1 MLITVA
7 IARLILVPA
16 AITLEPANTVD
27 GAEGGGPLDDGDGD
41 GDDARA
47 RARARRLKLPPP
59 LGLPLLP
66 ASRVIDHP
74 PPPSPPPL
82 LLLCPCSCSHSSLL
96 PAVGVPAVPAVP
108 ARWWLPPDPRP
119 VDTLRRVAGWC
130 RRGGGRLSVLWALP
144 LCRVPL
150 CREPS
155 GPPLAARPA
164 APARRV
170 RVRVRGCPRK
180 PAAHHIKG
188 GDNAGASS
196 GYLSRCWRNS
206 CGGAPA
212 GLGRGLAA
220 AARPSQCCWWPPC
233 GVLIRRR
240 LSCSTRIVSDMLA
253 PSTPRP
259 SSSSAAGVSLA
270 RRRSPISASRSV
282 NRAVL
287 LDW

>member
-1 MLITVA
+1 VHPPPACRASAGNSSCCLPLPRLLGHAPHEPPLSARVDDEEEEEEEEDEEEVLITVA
-7 IARLILVPA
+7 IVRLILVPA

-170 RVRVRGCPRK
+170 RTRTRLPAKACCAPHQGRRQCRG
-180 PAAHHIKG
+180 
-188 GDNAGASS
+188 
-196 GYLSRCWRNS
+196 
-206 CGGAPA
+206 
-212 GLGRGLAA
+212 
-220 AARPSQCCWWPPC
+220 
-233 GVLIRRR
+233 
-240 LSCSTRIVSDMLA
+240 
-253 PSTPRP
+253 
-259 SSSSAAGVSLA
+259 
-270 RRRSPISASRSV
+270 
-282 NRAVL
+282 
-287 LDW
+287 